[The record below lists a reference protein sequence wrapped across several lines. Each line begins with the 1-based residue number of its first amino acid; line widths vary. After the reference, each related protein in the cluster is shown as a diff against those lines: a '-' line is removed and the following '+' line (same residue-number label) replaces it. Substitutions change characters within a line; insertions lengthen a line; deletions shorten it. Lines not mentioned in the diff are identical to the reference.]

1 MKDFNPRT
9 HTGCDGLP
17 RGRLRWL
24 PYDFNPRTHTGC
36 DPITT
41 PRFFQLIHFNPR
53 THTGCDYTS
62 VHFCISSWYFNPR
75 THTGCDY
82 FHFYSFFLPPI
93 SIHAPTRGATIYIL

>member
-53 THTGCDYTS
+53 THTGCDDNCSHLASNTVGFQS
-62 VHFCISSWYFNPR
+62 
-75 THTGCDY
+75 THPHGVRQQK
-82 FHFYSFFLPPI
+82 HVN
-93 SIHAPTRGATIYIL
+93 

>member
-53 THTGCDYTS
+53 THTGCDY
-62 VHFCISSWYFNPR
+62 
-75 THTGCDY
+75 